1 VGAHVCNKVV
11 GVIEGVGAAVVVAT
25 LLVSPPC
32 KTRFIDPSCEEEEEV
47 TGLASF
53 RCCDRFSVLD
63 FADNA
68 VVVVVVAAATLR
80 MPNDN
85 MVQTTTA
92 AAAATVAATRRRR
105 PLG

>member
-1 VGAHVCNKVV
+1 VGAHVCTKVV
-11 GVIEGVGAAVVVAT
+11 GVKEGVGAAVVVAA

-32 KTRFIDPSCEEEEEV
+32 KTRFIDPSCEEEEV

-68 VVVVVVAAATLR
+68 VVVVVVVAAATLR

-85 MVQTTTA
+85 MVQATTA
-92 AAAATVAATRRRR
+92 AAAATVAATRRR

>member
-1 VGAHVCNKVV
+1 VV
-11 GVIEGVGAAVVVAT
+11 GVKEGVGAAVVVAA

-63 FADNA
+63 FADNTV